1 MAMLGS
7 MYMTMSAFL
16 FDRGHH
22 HPKVEARI
30 SFDQTPP
37 YLMNNNLKLYNHV
50 PVFIQEFRG
59 VFPVC
64 IGGFLGKAKKLDE
77 KISNVQ
83 LPKLAPQFDGLNC
96 LETFV
101 AH

>member
-1 MAMLGS
+1 MQLVPPAFTTQHDSLPQAATSVQHIAPALSQSYESVGS
-7 MYMTMSAFL
+7 GSAS
-16 FDRGHH
+16 
-22 HPKVEARI
+22 P
-30 SFDQTPP
+30 QPP
-37 YLMNNNLKLYNHV
+37 E
-50 PVFIQEFRG
+50 EFRG